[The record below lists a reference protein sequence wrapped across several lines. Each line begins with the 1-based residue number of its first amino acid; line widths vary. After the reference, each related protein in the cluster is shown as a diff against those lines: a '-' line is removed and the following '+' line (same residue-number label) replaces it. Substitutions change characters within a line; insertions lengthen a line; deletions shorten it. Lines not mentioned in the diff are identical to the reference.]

1 MEGSLMKKIL
11 IYDDETRA
19 RNNYKNMLVSIKCVS
34 DPFEIDVIDNEKFKH
49 EIALLEKRR
58 KILRKEKCWD
68 ESSIFDNVDILIVD
82 YDLLRA
88 FNYESYTTGEIIAY
102 LVRCFSTCGLIVGL
116 NQYGNNLFD
125 LTLKGH
131 LESYCDLNIGNKQL
145 DNTGLWSND
154 FKEFRPWYW
163 PNLINFLNSYNER
176 VNEVL
181 DNWDSPICEV
191 LNFDEVLPLFSRNIT
206 DFLKINPEKITFRE
220 FVLKTK
226 NGLRGTK
233 DKYTTNEMVA
243 RIGVARISKWIER
256 WILPGQ
262 NILIDAPH
270 LLSRYPSLLNG
281 DVNKIDDWNNSVFM
295 DDYKKI
301 KIRHNKIDSFRY
313 KNDKWISRPVWY
325 WEQISNCSDIDEV
338 EKPWERKE
346 TGFVFCEDV
355 SNFYEINSCKGF
367 VIDSDSPFIRRYVK
381 KIGGVDYQPINR
393 IIS

>member
-1 MEGSLMKKIL
+1 MKKIL

-19 RNNYKNMLVSIKCVS
+19 RNNYKNMLVNIKCVS

-355 SNFYEINSCKGF
+355 SKFYEINSCKGF